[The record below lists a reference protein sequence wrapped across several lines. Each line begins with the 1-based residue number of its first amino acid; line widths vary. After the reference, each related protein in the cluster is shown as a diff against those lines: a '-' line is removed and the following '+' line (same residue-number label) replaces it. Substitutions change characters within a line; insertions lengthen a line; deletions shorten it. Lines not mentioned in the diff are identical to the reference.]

1 MVNTVSNQW
10 FFSESAMLKRLMFAV
25 VFGLSVM
32 NVCYAVPAKAGANA
46 APPLALP
53 ILVYHRFGPTV
64 ADSMTMKTVD
74 FESNLRWL
82 AENGYRV
89 IPLRQYLDYRQG
101 KGPAPAAKSVV
112 ITIDDGH
119 KSVYSDVL
127 PLIKRYKIP
136 VTLFIYPSVISNASY
151 GMTWD
156 QLKAL
161 VATGYVDI
169 QSHTYWHPNFKQ
181 EKKRLTPNEFD
192 RFARVQLEK
201 SKRKLEQQMGSP
213 VRILAW
219 PFGIYSPELEQMAET
234 AGYEMALSIDRR
246 HANQQDAMMA
256 VPRYL
261 ITAADHGTRF
271 ARLITQATPTAENG
285 KRVVASRQ

>member
-1 MVNTVSNQW
+1 
-10 FFSESAMLKRLMFAV
+10 MLLRLIFV
-25 VFGLSVM
+25 VGLWLSFTHG
-32 NVCYAVPAKAGANA
+32 YASTLAGMSSTT
-46 APPLALP
+46 PSPEIP

-82 AENGYRV
+82 AENGYQV
-89 IPLRQYLDYRQG
+89 IPLRQYLAYRQG
-101 KGPAPAAKSVV
+101 RGPAPAAKSVV

-119 KSVYSDVL
+119 KSVYTDVL

-156 QLKAL
+156 QLKVL
-161 VATGYVDI
+161 SATGYVDI

-181 EKKRLTPNEFD
+181 EKKRLTPTEFD
-192 RFARVQLEK
+192 RFARLQLEK
-201 SKRKLEQQMGSP
+201 SKRKLEQQMGTA
-213 VRILAW
+213 VTMLAW
-219 PFGIYSPELEQMAET
+219 PFGIHTPELQQLAGQM
-234 AGYEMALSIDRR
+234 GYDMALTIERR
-246 HANQQDAMMA
+246 HANRQDGMMA

-261 ITAADHGTRF
+261 MTAADHGSRF
-271 ARLITQATPTAENG
+271 ARLITGGGAG
-285 KRVVASRQ
+285 KSVGSEHKPKPA